1 VLYQRK
7 YYKKMARAVIS
18 SLQSN
23 QQQPPR
29 VISNGQLGVAPFS
42 SKQSTV
48 ENKSGHLSGQY
59 I

>member
-1 VLYQRK
+1 
-7 YYKKMARAVIS
+7 MARAVIS
-18 SLQSN
+18 SLQAN

-29 VISNGQLGVAPFS
+29 VISNEQLGVAPFS